1 MYSKLML
8 KTTSNLG
15 DVRLNCEVCGRN
27 IDGIPYKAII
37 EGARLV
43 VCRDCAVLG
52 SISWEL
58 KNKSRTPSAVRV
70 RKSPRMKPK
79 RARKPQS
86 PMESAFE
93 LVQDFGLRIK
103 RAREE
108 RELTPEDLGRKINE
122 KASVLKKLEN
132 QKMRPADKLARKLER
147 ALKIQL
153 LAPTPTEQVSPKKI
167 PEKTLPKAITLGD
180 LIKKPV
186 EEAE

>member
-1 MYSKLML
+1 
-8 KTTSNLG
+8 
-15 DVRLNCEVCGRN
+15 LNCEVCGRR
-27 IDGIPYKAII
+27 IDGVQYKAII

-43 VCRDCAVLG
+43 VCHDCSVLG

-58 KNKSRTPSAVRV
+58 GSKPTAHRSSVRIQKSQ
-70 RKSPRMKPK
+70 KMKPK
-79 RARKPQS
+79 RASRPQS
-86 PMESAFE
+86 PMETALE

-147 ALKIQL
+147 ALRIQL
-153 LAPTPTEQVSPKKI
+153 LITAPTAQVSPK
-167 PEKTLPKAITLGD
+167 EVSGRAMPKPVTLGD
-180 LIKKPV
+180 LIKNAPA
-186 EEAE
+186 EETE